1 MEEARREYL
10 LLKAHEEPEEAEEG
24 QGEVAMWEVNSD
36 LVQNQLSELAQQVM
50 HVIQVC
56 NEEKEIIEDDF
67 ESVKNIIQILETRIE
82 TE

>member
-1 MEEARREYL
+1 LEEARREYL
-10 LLKAHEEPEEAEEG
+10 LLKAHEEPEEAEER

-50 HVIQVC
+50 HVIQAC

-67 ESVKNIIQILETRIE
+67 ESVENNIQILETRIQ